1 MRPDLWSEGLAVYGD
16 MKGLSRVIGESK
28 ISTAPEDLICYGFDA
43 SRIEGKP
50 RAVVWPESVDDVVRL
65 SRFASDRKI
74 PIVPRGAGTGTTGG
88 AVPARGAIVVS
99 FERMSGI
106 LEIDTDNL
114 SVVVEP
120 GVINGNLQR
129 ELAVHGYFYPPDP
142 ASMNFCTIGGNVA
155 ENAGG
160 PRAVKYGV
168 TGDYV
173 MSLEAVL
180 ADGSLINT
188 GVKTPKGVVGYDL
201 TSLLVGSEGTLAAI
215 TKVRLKILP
224 EPEDIITL
232 LVSFDDL
239 RASGE
244 AVSRVT
250 SEGIMPRTLEFMDRD
265 AIAAV
270 EEFRPSG
277 LGHAEALLIIELD
290 GDHRAVQRQSERVV
304 ELCRGLGGDVSVAED
319 TRDRERLWE
328 SRRAVPSAINR
339 VSPTKINEDIVVPRS
354 EIPGMLTYLRSLSER
369 SGIRI
374 ISFGHA
380 GDGNIHVNIMVDE
393 EDREEYERGHGLVK
407 DIFTE
412 TLRLGGTI
420 SGEHG
425 VGLTKADYINME
437 IGHREMDLM
446 RGIKRL
452 FEIGRASCRE
462 RV

>member
-1 MRPDLWSEGLAVYGD
+1 
-16 MKGLSRVIGESK
+16 
-28 ISTAPEDLICYGFDA
+28 
-43 SRIEGKP
+43 
-50 RAVVWPESVDDVVRL
+50 
-65 SRFASDRKI
+65 
-74 PIVPRGAGTGTTGG
+74 
-88 AVPARGAIVVS
+88 
-99 FERMSGI
+99 
-106 LEIDTDNL
+106 
-114 SVVVEP
+114 
-120 GVINGNLQR
+120 
-129 ELAVHGYFYPPDP
+129 
-142 ASMNFCTIGGNVA
+142 
-155 ENAGG
+155 
-160 PRAVKYGV
+160 
-168 TGDYV
+168 

-452 FEIGRASCRE
+452 FDNGNILNPGK
-462 RV
+462 VFP